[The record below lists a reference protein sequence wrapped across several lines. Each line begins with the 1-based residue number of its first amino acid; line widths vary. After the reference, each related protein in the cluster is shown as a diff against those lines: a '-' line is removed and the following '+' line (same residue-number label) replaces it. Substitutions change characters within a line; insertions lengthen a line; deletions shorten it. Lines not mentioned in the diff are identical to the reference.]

1 MAVMTRS
8 EMNLVIIILSMIGG
22 WDWYSSP
29 SQPWLGSELW
39 RWLIA
44 VSDPQQPKC
53 AFDDHNEFFGCNLC
67 INIDIWATCCQADP
81 EKKSRARAGKFINFF
96 PVIRFENSACVGAGG
111 LKGTCYTEKVDL
123 WIERPLELIGTENYF
138 VQECSERNGAPTS
151 SCAGEKNISFLFYLM
166 YSVEVKIFHK

>member
-8 EMNLVIIILSMIGG
+8 EMNLVIIMLSMIGG
-22 WDWYSSP
+22 WDWYSSL

-53 AFDDHNEFFGCNLC
+53 AFDDHNVFFGCNLC

-123 WIERPLELIGTENYF
+123 WIERPLELIGTENYLLRS
-138 VQECSERNGAPTS
+138 VPREMGLQPLLVRVRKIT
-151 SCAGEKNISFLFYLM
+151 SFL
-166 YSVEVKIFHK
+166 SNVDIFI